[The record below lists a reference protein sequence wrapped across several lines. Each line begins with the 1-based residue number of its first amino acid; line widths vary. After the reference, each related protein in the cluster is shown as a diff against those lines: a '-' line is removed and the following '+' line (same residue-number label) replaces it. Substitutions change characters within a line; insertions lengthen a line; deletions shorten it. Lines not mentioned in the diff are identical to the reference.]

1 MLGNR
6 YVQFILLLLL
16 LAFAHV
22 GMVRAEE
29 MSSPSFRIT
38 NTLVDDFGGYST
50 STNFSTDMGGGQTV
64 SGRAT
69 STNFDADMGA
79 IPYDTFTLASQNWR
93 WYDDESNETPTSAL
107 AAENS
112 APTNIEQDDVIKLR
126 ITALELADIGAANV
140 KLRLQYGT
148 TSDFSSG
155 GYDVVEAPVCTGSSR
170 WCYDNGG
177 GVDNALITTALLTDA
192 DVCVASAGDGCGTHN
207 ETATTT
213 GTATQVQSAATEYEF
228 TIKQS
233 GAVSNTVYF
242 FRLVNHVAS
251 TSVAIN
257 TGETYPS
264 LVTGGSTLTFT
275 VNGLSSGVSTEG
287 VTTDITTT
295 PSSIPFG
302 SLAIGSQIDAAHR
315 LTVTT
320 NATNGYKVYTYQ
332 RQGLINERSTPIDPV
347 TGTNASPLAWTTGCS
362 GSAYG
367 CYGYH
372 SGEDVLTG
380 GSTRFSANDTFAGY
394 VGALDEIAYDSGPV
408 TNKNTDMVYRVEVR
422 EEQEDGN
429 YESEILYIITPIF

>member
-1 MLGNR
+1 MSGFRLL
-6 YVQFILLLLL
+6 QTILVLLVLVFL
-16 LAFAHV
+16 HV
-22 GMVRAEE
+22 SMVYAEE
-29 MSSPSFRIT
+29 MSSPNFRIT
-38 NTLVDDFGGYST
+38 NSLIDDFGGFST
-50 STNFSTDMGGGQTV
+50 STSFSSDMGGGQTV
-64 SGRAT
+64 AGRAT
-69 STNFDADMGA
+69 STAFDVDMGA
-79 IPYDTFTLASQNWR
+79 IPYDTFTVASQNWR
-93 WYDDESNETPTSAL
+93 WYDDETNETPTTAL
-107 AAENS
+107 ASENS
-112 APTNIEQDDVIKLR
+112 APTNIEQDDIIKLR
-126 ITALELADIGAANV
+126 ITAKELADIGAVNV

-155 GYDVVEAPVCTGSSR
+155 GYDVVETPLCSGSSR
-170 WCYDNGG
+170 WCYEDGG
-177 GVDNALITTALLTDA
+177 GVDNALITTALLSDA
-192 DVCVASAGDGCGTHN
+192 DACVASVGNGCGTHN

-213 GTATQVQSAATEYEF
+213 GTATQVKSAATEYEF

-257 TGETYPS
+257 AGETYPS

-275 VNGLSSGVSTEG
+275 VNGFSSGASTEG
-287 VTTDITTT
+287 VTTDVATT
-295 PSSIPFG
+295 PTSIPFG
-302 SLAIGSQIDAAHR
+302 SLPIGSQVDAAHR

-320 NATNGYKVYTYQ
+320 NATNGYKVYKYQ
-332 RQGLINERSTPIDPV
+332 RQGFINQRNTAIDPV
-347 TGTNASPLAWTTGCS
+347 AGTNASPLAWTTGCT

-380 GSTRFSANDTFAGY
+380 GSTRFSADDTFAGY
-394 VGALDEIAYDSGPV
+394 SGGLDEIAYDSGPV

-422 EEQEDGN
+422 EEQEDGD

>member
-1 MLGNR
+1 MFGTR
-6 YVQFILLLLL
+6 VQQYILALLI
-16 LAFAHV
+16 LACMHA

-29 MSSPSFRIT
+29 MSSPSFRVT
-38 NTLVDDFGGYST
+38 NSLIDDFGGYST

-93 WYDDESNETPTSAL
+93 WYDDELNETPATPL
-107 AAENS
+107 AAENT
-112 APTNIEQDDVIKLR
+112 APTNIEQDDVVKLR
-126 ITALELADIGAANV
+126 ITAKELADIGASNV

-155 GYDVVEAPVCTGSSR
+155 GYDVVESPLCTGSSR
-170 WCYDNGG
+170 WCYEDGG
-177 GVDNALITTALLTDA
+177 SADNALISTAVLTDA
-192 DVCVASAGDGCGTHN
+192 DSCVASVGDGCGTHN

-213 GTATQVQSAATEYEF
+213 TAATHVQSAAAEYEF
-228 TIKQS
+228 TVLQS

-242 FRLVNHVAS
+242 FRLVDHVSS
-251 TSVAIN
+251 TSIAIN
-257 TGETYPS
+257 TGESYPS
-264 LVTGGSTLTFT
+264 LVTGGTTLTFT
-275 VNGLSSGVSTEG
+275 VNGLGSGASTEG
-287 VTTDITTT
+287 VTTDVTTT
-295 PSSIPFG
+295 PTSIPFG

-332 RQGLINERSTPIDPV
+332 RQGLVNQRSTEIVPV
-347 TGTNASPLAWTTGCS
+347 TGTNASPLSWSTGCS
-362 GSAYG
+362 GSAFG

-380 GSTRFSANDTFAGY
+380 GSTRFSADDTFAGFM
-394 VGALDEIAYDSGPV
+394 GQLDEVAYDSGPV
-408 TNKNTDMVYRVEVR
+408 TNKDTDMVYRVEVR